1 MKWQSVSAFRGVPL
15 AGDGK
20 QRHLRLRVGSVRHPV
35 FSQLRETPGCSS
47 PIPKKDG
54 LAKNCRPPDLGE
66 NGAAMAE
73 GILALLLLIVF
84 QYLITWM
91 SVRSSTF
98 EKFIKSEPTL
108 LVHDGR
114 YLDAAMRKQRVTHV
128 EIGAVLRANG
138 KLDVSEVQSVVLETD
153 GSMTMVPKAGK

>member
-1 MKWQSVSAFRGVPL
+1 
-15 AGDGK
+15 
-20 QRHLRLRVGSVRHPV
+20 
-35 FSQLRETPGCSS
+35 
-47 PIPKKDG
+47 
-54 LAKNCRPPDLGE
+54 
-66 NGAAMAE
+66 MAE

-84 QYLITWM
+84 QYLIKWM